1 MLGCK
6 GWKSLHTFFWRK
18 DKSIEE
24 KFRVDTKAK
33 EEAERFKK
41 KVQKKVTD
49 LNLMSDKLA

>member
-1 MLGCK
+1 M
-6 GWKSLHTFFWRK
+6 
-18 DKSIEE
+18 EE

-33 EEAERFKK
+33 EEAESFKK